1 MRDMSIPT
9 SIAARHAGP
18 TPGGQ
23 TYFPLI
29 CSKVSSSSM
38 KKLFHVAFVNA
49 NGVAIRIENHRHAA
63 NGRLDR
69 FDAELHVLFFQMR
82 DGVVEVLDLERSG
95 ATVRTWLKYGRR
107 SDGECI
113 GAEFVFR
120 PLAVL
125 GLIDGRGIQSENALV
140 KRAGARHVR
149 HGVTTKGEFNNFE
162 HKRVRSLSSQA
173 IAGLHFS
180 IPGLR

>member
-69 FDAELHVLFFQMR
+69 FDAELHVLQQFQF
-82 DGVVEVLDLERSG
+82 
-95 ATVRTWLKYGRR
+95 VR
-107 SDGECI
+107 
-113 GAEFVFR
+113 VFH
-120 PLAVL
+120 
-125 GLIDGRGIQSENALV
+125 QTSSEQIFNGFMSEIVIALV
-140 KRAGARHVR
+140 LFAEYGFPAFCQPDKPMETWDFASLQYHREKI
-149 HGVTTKGEFNNFE
+149 TGE
-162 HKRVRSLSSQA
+162 SL
-173 IAGLHFS
+173 
-180 IPGLR
+180 

>member
-18 TPGGQ
+18 APGGQ

-69 FDAELHVLFFQMR
+69 FEAELLVLFFQMR
-82 DGVVEVLDLERSG
+82 DGVVEVLDLERRC
-95 ATVRTWLKYGRR
+95 ATLRTWLKFGR
-107 SDGECI
+107 SADSECI
-113 GAEFVFR
+113 GDEFMY
-120 PLAVL
+120 
-125 GLIDGRGIQSENALV
+125 
-140 KRAGARHVR
+140 HV
-149 HGVTTKGEFNNFE
+149 V
-162 HKRVRSLSSQA
+162 
-173 IAGLHFS
+173 
-180 IPGLR
+180 

>member
-49 NGVAIRIENHRHAA
+49 NGVAIRIENHRRAA

-82 DGVVEVLDLERSG
+82 DGVVEVLDFERGG
-95 ATVRTWLKYGRR
+95 ATVGTWFKCWSRADR
-107 SDGECI
+107 ECVR
-113 GAEFVFR
+113 AEFDSVHRPRSGFVTGVGFR
-120 PLAVL
+120 PSAA
-125 GLIDGRGIQSENALV
+125 S
-140 KRAGARHVR
+140 
-149 HGVTTKGEFNNFE
+149 
-162 HKRVRSLSSQA
+162 
-173 IAGLHFS
+173 
-180 IPGLR
+180 